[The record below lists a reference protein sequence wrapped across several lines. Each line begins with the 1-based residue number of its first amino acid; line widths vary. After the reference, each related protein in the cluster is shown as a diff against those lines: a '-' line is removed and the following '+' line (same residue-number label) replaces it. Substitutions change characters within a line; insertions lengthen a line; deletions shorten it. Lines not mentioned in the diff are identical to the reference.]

1 MKGNTKMELLNL
13 FKRKKIKSGVCFSNQ
28 KSVEELKKN
37 FLETYADRINTVTV
51 ENGEKLTEKTKDFT
65 LS

>member
-1 MKGNTKMELLNL
+1 MNLLNL
-13 FKRKKIKSGVCFSNQ
+13 FKKKKKIKSEVYFSNQ

-51 ENGEKLTEKTKDFT
+51 ENGEKLTEKTKDFI

>member
-1 MKGNTKMELLNL
+1 MDLWNL
-13 FKRKKIKSGVCFSNQ
+13 FKKKKIKSGVCFSNQ
-28 KSVEELKKN
+28 KSAEELKKN

-51 ENGEKLTEKTKDFT
+51 ENGEKLTEKTKDFI